1 LLRRSGL
8 LTGAKTIRGKL
19 MGGIRDCPSER
30 STGPDPAGD
39 AEKIAGIAST
49 RALG

>member
-8 LTGAKTIRGKL
+8 LTGAKTIYGKL
-19 MGGIRDCPSER
+19 TGGIRDCPAER
-30 STGPDPAGD
+30 STGRDSGRD
-39 AEKIAGIAST
+39 AEKIPGIAST